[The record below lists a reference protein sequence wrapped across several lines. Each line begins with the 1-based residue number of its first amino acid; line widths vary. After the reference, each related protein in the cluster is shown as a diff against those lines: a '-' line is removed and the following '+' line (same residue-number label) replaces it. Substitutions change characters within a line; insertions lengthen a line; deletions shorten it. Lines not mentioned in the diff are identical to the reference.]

1 MMTKRDYE
9 ELMLKILNPVKPFY
23 SDGKA
28 YLNLGP
34 HTSIYGKKI
43 AGIEGFARPLWALA
57 AYYAGGEEGKDN
69 TFARIYR
76 EGFTNGTNPFHPEY
90 WGEVSDKEQTLVEM
104 AAMGYAL
111 LLAPNTFFYPLD
123 EAAKKNLAEW
133 LYTINDHEVLPNN
146 WELFKVVVNI
156 GLKNVEMPYRDDVIE
171 EALKKLDSWQLEG
184 GWYKDGLNGGSDYY
198 NPFAIHYYSLLY
210 AKFIEKAYPD
220 RSERLKERARQ
231 FAKDYIFW
239 FDREG
244 AGIPYGRSLTYR
256 FAQVSFWSALL
267 WADASPFSVGVVKGI
282 INRNLR
288 YWMESPIFDHNGL
301 LTIGYKYPNLIMSET
316 YNASGSPYWA
326 MKTFLLLALPES
338 HPFFAAEEEQLPELE
353 LVHEIPGAKM
363 IVTNSDKGATLYSLA
378 AAEADR
384 VNLFEKYGKFAY
396 SSKYGFSMSRGA
408 RNLDMAC
415 PDSFLV
421 FKAKDRY
428 YVDYKLISS
437 ELLPDKRLK
446 LVWTPVDGIEV
457 ETIITPYE
465 SSHKREH
472 TIKSAFSC
480 EAYETGFAISY
491 IQGETELSAEEGKAY
506 VKNSDGGCEV
516 YSEYGDGVIIDAY
529 PNTNLVSP
537 LTKIPAIAYKVSQGE
552 SKINANIYQL

>member
-9 ELMLKILNPVKPFY
+9 DLMLKLLNPVKPY
-23 SDGKA
+23 YTDGKA

-34 HTSIYGKKI
+34 YNSSYGKKI
-43 AGIEGFARPLWALA
+43 AGIEGFSRPLWALA
-57 AYYAGGEEGKDN
+57 AYYADGEEGKDN
-69 TFARIYR
+69 SFAKIYR

-111 LLAPNTFFYPLD
+111 LLAPDTFFCPLD
-123 EAAKKNLAEW
+123 EEVKKNLAEW
-133 LYTINDHEVLPNN
+133 LCTINDHEVFPNN

-156 GLKNVEMPYRDDVIE
+156 GLKNVGMPYRDDVIE
-171 EALKKLDSWQLEG
+171 DALKKLDSWQLEG

-220 RSERLKERARQ
+220 RSERLKDRARN
-231 FAKDYIFW
+231 FAKDFIFW
-239 FDREG
+239 FDRDG
-244 AGIPYGRSLTYR
+244 AAVAYGRSLTYR
-256 FAQVSFWSALL
+256 FAQVAFWSALL

-288 YWMESPIFDHNGL
+288 YWMESPIFDNEGL
-301 LTIGYKYPNLIMSET
+301 LTIGYKYPNLIMSEP
-316 YNASGSPYWA
+316 YNASGSPYWS

-338 HPFFAAEEEQLPELE
+338 HPFFAAEEEPLPELE
-353 LVHEIPGAKM
+353 FVHEIPGPKM

-378 AAEADR
+378 ATVADR
-384 VNLFEKYGKFAY
+384 TNLFEKYGKFAY
-396 SSKYGFSMSRGA
+396 SSKYGFSMA
-408 RNLDMAC
+408 RDTRSLHTSA

-421 FKAKDRY
+421 IKAKGRY

-457 ETIITPYE
+457 ETVITPYE

-472 TIKSAFSC
+472 TIKAPYSC

-491 IQGETELSAEEGKAY
+491 LPGETEEKAEEGKAY
-506 VKNSDGGCEV
+506 VKNSVGGCEL
-516 YSEYGDGVIIDAY
+516 YSEYGEGIIIDAW
-529 PNTNLVSP
+529 PNTNVISP
-537 LTKIPAIAYKVSQGE
+537 LTKIPAIKYEIQAGE
-552 SKINANIYQL
+552 SKVSTNVYEL

>member
-9 ELMLKILNPVKPFY
+9 DLMLQILNPVKPYY

-34 HTSIYGKKI
+34 HTSVYGKKI

-69 TFARIYR
+69 TFAKIYR

-90 WGEVSDKEQTLVEM
+90 WGEVSDYEQTMVEM

-111 LLAPNTFFYPLD
+111 LLAPDTFFYPLD
-123 EAAKKNLAEW
+123 EESKKNLAEW
-133 LYTINDHEVLPNN
+133 LYTINDHEVYPNN
-146 WELFKVVVNI
+146 WELFKVIVNI

-171 EALKKLDSWQLEG
+171 DALKKLDSWQLDG

-198 NPFAIHYYSLLY
+198 NAFAIHYYSLLY
-210 AKFIEKAYPD
+210 AKFIERAYPD
-220 RSERLKERARQ
+220 RSNRLKERARQ

-239 FDREG
+239 FDRDG

-256 FAQVSFWSALL
+256 FAKVSFWSALV
-267 WADASPFSVGVVKGI
+267 WADASPFSLGVVKGI

-288 YWMESPIFDHNGL
+288 YWMESPVFDNNGL
-301 LTIGYKYPNLIMSET
+301 LTIGYKYPNLIMSEG

-338 HPFFAAEEEQLPELE
+338 HSYFEAEEEPLPELE
-353 LVHEIPGAKM
+353 LVHEIPNAKM
-363 IVTNSDKGATLYSLA
+363 IVTNSDKGAALYSVA
-378 AAEADR
+378 ATESDR
-384 VNLFEKYGKFAY
+384 INLFEKYGKFAY
-396 SSKYGFSMSRGA
+396 SSRYGFSMPRGA
-408 RNLDMAC
+408 RNLDMAA

-421 FKAKDRY
+421 FKAKGRY
-428 YVDYKLISS
+428 YIDYKLISS

-446 LVWTPVDGIEV
+446 ICWTPVDGIEV

-472 TIKSAFSC
+472 TIKAAFSC
-480 EAYETGFAISY
+480 EAYETGFAVGY
-491 IQGETELSAEEGKAY
+491 LPDATEIKAEGGKAY
-506 VKNSDGGCEV
+506 VRNSSGGCEV
-516 YSEYGDGVIIDAY
+516 YSEYGDGIIIDAY
-529 PNTNLVSP
+529 PNTNVVSS
-537 LTKIPAIAYKVSQGE
+537 LTKIPALIYDIPQGE
-552 SKINANIYQL
+552 SKINATVYEL

>member
-9 ELMLKILNPVKPFY
+9 ELMLKILNPVKPYY

-34 HTSIYGKKI
+34 HTSIYGEKI

-90 WGEVSDKEQTLVEM
+90 WGEVSDREQTLVEM

-111 LLAPNTFFYPLD
+111 LLAPHTFFYPLD

-133 LYTINDHEVLPNN
+133 LYTINDHEVVPNN

-198 NPFAIHYYSLLY
+198 NAFAIHYYSLLY

-267 WADASPFSVGVVKGI
+267 WAGASPFSVGVVKGI

-288 YWMESPIFDHNGL
+288 YWAESPIFDNEGL
-301 LTIGYKYPNLIMSET
+301 LTIGYKYPNLIMSES

-338 HPFFAAEEEQLPELE
+338 HPFFAAEEEPLPELE

-363 IVTNSDKGATLYSLA
+363 IVTNSNKGATLYSLA

-506 VKNSDGGCEV
+506 VKNPDGGCEV

>member
-9 ELMLKILNPVKPFY
+9 DLMLKILNPVKPYY

-43 AGIEGFARPLWALA
+43 AGIEGFSRPLWALA

-69 TFARIYR
+69 SFAKIYR
-76 EGFTNGTNPFHPEY
+76 EGFTNATNPFHPEY

-123 EAAKKNLAEW
+123 EESKKNLAEW
-133 LYTINDHEVLPNN
+133 LYTINDHEVVPNN

-171 EALKKLDSWQLEG
+171 DALKKLDSWQLGG

-244 AGIPYGRSLTYR
+244 AGVPYGRSLTYR
-256 FAQVSFWSALL
+256 FAQVALWSALL

-288 YWMESPIFDHNGL
+288 YWMDKPIFDNNGL
-301 LTIGYKYPNLIMSET
+301 LTIGYTYPNLIMSET

-326 MKTFLLLALPES
+326 MKTFLLLALPEN
-338 HPFFAAEEEQLPELE
+338 HPFFTAEEEPLPELE
-353 LVHEIPGAKM
+353 LVHEIPSAKM

-480 EAYETGFAISY
+480 EAYETGFAVAFAPNT
-491 IQGETELSAEEGKAY
+491 TELKAEGGKAY
-506 VKNSDGGCEV
+506 VKNMSGGCEV

-529 PNTNLVSP
+529 PNTNVVAP
-537 LTKIPAIAYKVSQGE
+537 LTKIPALIYDIPQGE
-552 SKINANIYQL
+552 SKINATVYEL